1 MKKRN
6 KIDIELKKS
15 PAGSEGE
22 SPKNTSRSRMHT
34 ILLKRNAPTWEK
46 VYIRRPT
53 FEDDIYSAKGGQKS
67 MSIINSTEYSIIRRN
82 IRCVITENLNAKSTS
97 VTALWQYLAK
107 LEIIIGLPSL
117 GNKEKMPQQRD
128 LSQKA
133 IYRLLYTPPYVA
145 MQEVENSVEK
155 MLKNAVKTWSLVP
168 YCAWLLQKMQHGR
181 GILHGQT
188 RLSG

>member
-1 MKKRN
+1 MSKVPRIWILFEGSCQPRN
-6 KIDIELKKS
+6 
-15 PAGSEGE
+15 GT
-22 SPKNTSRSRMHT
+22 TSSDFPQWKMGNLRYS
-34 ILLKRNAPTWEK
+34 L
-46 VYIRRPT
+46 RRPT

-117 GNKEKMPQQRD
+117 GNEEKMPQQRD

-168 YCAWLLQKMQHGR
+168 YCAWLLRKMQHGR

>member
-1 MKKRN
+1 MEALLF
-6 KIDIELKKS
+6 ELYRFLLLQLRRIILYS
-15 PAGSEGE
+15 SEPVEVCFG
-22 SPKNTSRSRMHT
+22 
-34 ILLKRNAPTWEK
+34 
-46 VYIRRPT
+46 RRK
-53 FEDDIYSAKGGQKS
+53 FEDEIYSAKGGQKS

-117 GNKEKMPQQRD
+117 GNEEKMPQQRD

-168 YCAWLLQKMQHGR
+168 YCAWLLRKMQHGR